1 GVVRPFTRP
10 LADLFDVIVAADLVV
25 DADGRCTGFLATPPL
40 VGESRAAWLK
50 HYAALHD
57 CDLRRSFAYADS
69 HSDLPMLQ
77 TVGNP
82 VAVSPDIPL
91 MRAAGRAHW
100 SVVEWKIKP
109 TMPRWKLPT

>member
-1 GVVRPFTRP
+1 
-10 LADLFDVIVAADLVV
+10 
-25 DADGRCTGFLATPPL
+25 
-40 VGESRAAWLK
+40 
-50 HYAALHD
+50 
-57 CDLRRSFAYADS
+57 
-69 HSDLPMLQ
+69 MLQ